1 MEERGLYQKR
11 LKKANLICRI
21 LSAIPFIR
29 MIALTG
35 SLAKGEVKPHSDIDF
50 FIVTKE
56 GRIWTSRFLTVFLLK
71 ILGQYRT
78 DKKIAGKI
86 CPNRWQTEDSLKIYP
101 QNSYHAREYSQIVP
115 LFEIDEVY
123 KKFQKA
129 NQWTFE
135 KLKTQNLNL
144 KTTTK
149 NLKLNNN
156 FLGLIRKMG
165 EEILSGGLGD
175 FLEEKLKNYQKK
187 RILWDKRTYQEKAR
201 IIISDQILCF
211 HPEGR

>member
-35 SLAKGEVKPHSDIDF
+35 SMASGEVKPSSDIDF

-135 KLKTQNLNL
+135 KLKT
-144 KTTTK
+144 TTK
-149 NLKLNNN
+149 NLKLKNN
-156 FLGLIRKMG
+156 FLLGLLRKAG
-165 EEILSGGLGD
+165 ERFLSGWLGD
-175 FLEEKLKNYQKK
+175 LLENKLKNYQKK

>member
-1 MEERGLYQKR
+1 
-11 LKKANLICRI
+11 
-21 LSAIPFIR
+21 

-35 SLAKGEVKPHSDIDF
+35 SMASGEVKPHSDIDF

-123 KKFQKA
+123 QKFQEK
-129 NQWTFE
+129 NQWMVK
-135 KLKTQNLNL
+135 KLKVQNSNL

-149 NLKLNNN
+149 NLKLKNN
-156 FLGLIRKMG
+156 FLLGLLRKAG
-165 EEILSGGLGD
+165 ERFLSGWLGD
-175 FLEEKLKNYQKK
+175 LLENKLKNYQKK